1 MLINC
6 FPYDLTQ
13 GVNKKKKEE
22 SLGSPTL
29 TNGRGGI
36 NHNVISSGT
45 KRQRLASS
53 SSVHSNPPAC
63 DPSKALRVNIKKM
76 SSPEVQAAL
85 SAGSADETDA
95 EEEDS
100 ARYVFCR
107 YFFPAYT
114 LMNWP
119 LFLAKCQLH
128 SV

>member
-1 MLINC
+1 MLIEC
-6 FPYDLTQ
+6 FPYDLSQ
-13 GVNKKKKEE
+13 GGNKKKKDE

-53 SSVHSNPPAC
+53 SSVHSNPPPPPATPAC

-100 ARYVFCR
+100 ARYVLR
-107 YFFPAYT
+107 KYFFH
-114 LMNWP
+114 
-119 LFLAKCQLH
+119 QLNFFYLL
-128 SV
+128 

>member
-1 MLINC
+1 MFSLWS
-6 FPYDLTQ
+6 Q
-13 GVNKKKKEE
+13 GGNKKKKEE
-22 SLGSPTL
+22 SPTL

-53 SSVHSNPPAC
+53 SSVHSNPAATPAC
-63 DPSKALRVNIKKM
+63 DPSKDLRVNIKKM

-100 ARYVFCR
+100 ARYVLC
-107 YFFPAYT
+107 
-114 LMNWP
+114 N
-119 LFLAKCQLH
+119 
-128 SV
+128 